1 MLRILL
7 SIVIIFFAVN
17 FFVFSEE
24 AIEQNHYLN
33 GIASFISKIQTHSDE
48 KIKINNEDKEQVIE
62 KSQQPLQGY
71 GISPE
76 GVVTLDD
83 EYFGYLYYEIEKNS
97 RLYAGREVIV
107 TGFVFKE
114 SDFKDNEIK
123 VARIQLPKCGS
134 EEEQVLGLMCITEKA
149 SDFNNDEWVTVKGT
163 LIVKS
168 YINPR
173 TNSESYKYY
182 LEPES
187 IEKIQRDSD
196 YTI

>member
-17 FFVFSEE
+17 FFVVSEE

-48 KIKINNEDKEQVIE
+48 KIKINNEDKEQIIE

-114 SDFKDNEIK
+114 SDFNEIK

-149 SDFNNDEWVTVKGT
+149 LDFNNDEWVTVKGT

-187 IEKIQRDSD
+187 IEKIQRNSD

>member
-17 FFVFSEE
+17 FFVVSEE

-48 KIKINNEDKEQVIE
+48 KIKINNEDKEQIIE

-149 SDFNNDEWVTVKGT
+149 LDFNNDEWVTVKGT

-187 IEKIQRDSD
+187 IEKIQRNSD